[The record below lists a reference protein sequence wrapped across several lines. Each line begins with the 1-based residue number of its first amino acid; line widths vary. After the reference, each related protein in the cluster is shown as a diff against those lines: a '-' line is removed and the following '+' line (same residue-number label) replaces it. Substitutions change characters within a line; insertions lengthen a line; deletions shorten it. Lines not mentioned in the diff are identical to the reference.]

1 MRYAGLI
8 KNDIAAAPGLCVTF
22 FVQGCPI
29 HCPGC
34 HNPEAQDPNYGTPFT
49 DDTIDEIIAA
59 IGANGIQRKLCIMG
73 GEPFYRDNP
82 EEVLRLIN
90 KVVDTYSNIKIYV
103 WTGYTYE
110 ELYQRPSYTIS
121 MILQSIDYLIDGPYI
136 QEERD
141 ITLKMRGSK
150 NQRILR
156 LRNGK
161 IMVELP

>member
-1 MRYAGLI
+1 
-8 KNDIAAAPGLCVTF
+8 
-22 FVQGCPI
+22 
-29 HCPGC
+29 
-34 HNPEAQDPNYGTPFT
+34 
-49 DDTIDEIIAA
+49 
-59 IGANGIQRKLCIMG
+59 MG

-103 WTGYTYE
+103 WPGCTYE